1 MKDGMLPGI
10 PIPEI
15 EANREGI
22 IVQAKTAGE
31 ALRFAL
37 DDNDDGTVDLS
48 FFVTAKDVAQPP
60 EVLGGLSRRYEVGIR
75 GPETLST
82 GKGDRGGKSYGSWQM
97 TSRPAGGTVT
107 RFVMEDGFPFA
118 REFAGLVPGS
128 DAFDTAWK
136 ALAARDPV
144 GFERVQHAYVL
155 RTHYD
160 VALKRIVASG
170 IDAAARV
177 RTLHEVLWSTAVQHG
192 PFGAL
197 AIFRAAARPGQDDA
211 ALIRAIYAER
221 GRRDASGVLVHF
233 SGNSKPVQESV
244 ARRFVDECE
253 DALAM
258 LAVEAKAP
266 KPAVFAAPAAAGVAA
281 TAPVMRGASA
291 APGGEAPAPQQ
302 TPRNLPAWYLIAET
316 ESGEAMVTGSGDN
329 PRIVE
334 YFGWTSLGEKP
345 DSVPWCGAFVAFCL
359 GKAGF
364 LRMGTGSARA
374 ANWMDFGK
382 PLDGPKPGC
391 VVVLEPQAPGSSGHV
406 ALWNRTVGDRIFLL
420 GGNQGNKVG
429 VNSFALRDVR
439 KFGYRWPLD
448 G

>member
-1 MKDGMLPGI
+1 MKDGLFPGI

-15 EANREGI
+15 QAIQSGLLGEAK
-22 IVQAKTAGE
+22 AAGE
-31 ALRFAL
+31 TLRFAL
-37 DDNDDGTVDLS
+37 DDNDDGTVDLG
-48 FFVTAKDVAQPP
+48 FFVIAKDGAQTP
-60 EVLGGLSRRYEVGIR
+60 EVLGGLSRRYEVGTR
-75 GPETLST
+75 GPETIST

-128 DAFDTAWK
+128 DGFDAAWK
-136 ALAARDPV
+136 ALAKHDPV

-177 RTLHEVLWSTAVQHG
+177 RTLHEVLWSTTVQHG

-197 AIFRAAARPGQDDA
+197 AIFRAAAGPGQDDA
-211 ALIRAIYAER
+211 GLIRAIYAER
-221 GRRDASGVLVHF
+221 GRRDASGALVHF

-244 ARRFVDECE
+244 ARRFVDECD
-253 DALAM
+253 DALDM
-258 LAVEAKAP
+258 HAVEAKSP
-266 KPAVFAAPAAAGVAA
+266 RPAVFAAPANTVP
-281 TAPVMRGASA
+281 TAPVVRGASA
-291 APGGEAPAPQQ
+291 APGDEAPAMQP
-302 TPRNLPAWYLIAET
+302 PSRDLPAWYRIAET
-316 ESGEAMVTGSGDN
+316 ESGEAMVAGSGDN

-364 LRMGTGSARA
+364 LRKGTGAARA

-382 PLDGPKPGC
+382 PLDGPKKGC

-406 ALWNRTVGDRIFLL
+406 GFWDRTVGERIFLL